1 MLYKVGIGE
10 SVSLYCCVVL
20 KIRYLISELY
30 WFLNGR
36 LFCLNCIFC
45 KIMMNNKMVDYG
57 YNI

>member
-1 MLYKVGIGE
+1 MVGIGE

-20 KIRYLISELY
+20 KIRYNISVI

-36 LFCLNCIFC
+36 LFCLNGIFC

-57 YNI
+57 YNIYS